1 MRIDRQDRRRVTM
14 LQFCARV
21 YSWGTAKKHAVTTR
35 LAARSERGSNTVE
48 TAIVTALLA
57 LAAVAV
63 VGIIVAAA
71 NGWVAK
77 IPK

>member
-1 MRIDRQDRRRVTM
+1 M

-21 YSWGTAKKHAVTTR
+21 YSWGTAKKHAAVAK
-35 LAARSERGSNTVE
+35 LERGSNTVE
-48 TAIVTALLA
+48 TAIVTAVLA

-63 VGIIVAAA
+63 AGIIVAIA
-71 NGWVAK
+71 NGWVEK

>member
-1 MRIDRQDRRRVTM
+1 M

-21 YSWGTAKKHAVTTR
+21 YSWGAARKHAAAAK

-48 TAIVTALLA
+48 TAIVAALLA

>member
-1 MRIDRQDRRRVTM
+1 M
-14 LQFCARV
+14 LQLCVRL
-21 YSWGTAKKHAVTTR
+21 YSWGAARTTR